1 MSDLKC
7 AVFGTGF
14 WATFQIPAWRE
25 VGGVEIVAA
34 YNRTLSRAEEVAR
47 RFGIPRVYND
57 PEALL
62 QKEQL
67 DFIDIITEVP
77 AHEPLVLLA
86 AKHKIPV
93 ICQKP
98 MAASYASARRM
109 VEACQEA
116 GIPFYVHENYRWQYP
131 VREIKRMVDEGQI
144 GRIFRGRF
152 QFFHEFPPF
161 AWENQPLLKQLPHLI
176 LADQGSHQFDL
187 ARFFMGEA
195 RSVYTQHLRV
205 REDVAGEQ
213 VASTILQMENAIAQV
228 DLTFVTK
235 TESKRFP
242 ETTFLLEGTQG
253 TLELRTDFWVHLTSD
268 AGTLI
273 NRYAPP
279 HYPWAD
285 PAYDVNHASMV
296 PIHQNFLRGLRGG
309 PPPETTGADNL
320 KTMQLVHASYAS
332 AAKNQ
337 VVKLIGSEWE

>member
-1 MSDLKC
+1 MKNLQC
-7 AVFGTGF
+7 AIFGTGF
-14 WATFQIPAWRE
+14 WSLFQIPAWQE
-25 VGGVEIVAA
+25 VGGVDIIAV
-34 YNRTLSRAEEVAR
+34 YNRTVSKAESVAK
-47 RFGIPRVYND
+47 RFGIPRVYGD
-57 PEALL
+57 PEDLF
-62 QKEQL
+62 QNEKL
-67 DFIDIITEVP
+67 DFADIITEVP

-86 AKHKIPV
+86 AKYKVPV

-98 MAASYASARRM
+98 MAASYASAKLM
-109 VEACQEA
+109 VEACKA
-116 GIPFYVHENYRWQYP
+116 ADSPFYVHENYRWQYP
-131 VREIKRMVDEGQI
+131 VREIKRIVDEGQI

-152 QFFHEFPPF
+152 LFFHEFPPF
-161 AWENQPLLKQLPHLI
+161 AWENQPLLKQLPNLI

-187 ARFFMGEA
+187 VRFFMGEA
-195 RSVYTQHLRV
+195 RSVYAQHLRV

-235 TESKRFP
+235 TEAKRFP
-242 ETTFLLEGTQG
+242 ETTFMLEGTKG
-253 TLELRTDFWVHLTSD
+253 TIELRTDFWVHLTTD

-296 PIHQNFLRGLRGG
+296 LLHQNFLRGLRGG
-309 PPPETTGADNL
+309 PSPENTGEDNL
-320 KTMQLVHASYAS
+320 KTLQLVYAAYES

-337 VVKLIGSEWE
+337 VVLIIDS

>member
-1 MSDLKC
+1 MRNLKC
-7 AVFGTGF
+7 AIFGTGF
-14 WATFQIPAWRE
+14 WSLFQIPAWQE
-25 VGGVEIVAA
+25 AGGVDIVAA
-34 YNRTLSRAEEVAR
+34 YNRTVSRAEAVAK
-47 RFGIPRVYND
+47 RFGIARVYGD
-57 PEALL
+57 PEELL
-62 QKEQL
+62 QNEQL

-77 AHEPLVLLA
+77 AHEPFVLLA
-86 AKHKIPV
+86 AKYKIPV

-98 MAASYASARRM
+98 MAASYESAKHM
-109 VEACQEA
+109 VNGCKEA

-152 QFFHEFPPF
+152 LFFHELPPF
-161 AWENQPLLKQLPHLI
+161 AWENQPLLKQLPQLV

-195 RSVYTQHLRV
+195 RSVYAQHLHV
-205 REDVAGEQ
+205 REDVVGEQ
-213 VASTILQMENAIAQV
+213 VASTILQMDHAIAQV

-242 ETTFLLEGTQG
+242 ETTFLLEGTKG
-253 TLELRTDFWVHLTSD
+253 TLELRTDFWVHLTTDS
-268 AGTLI
+268 GTLI
-273 NRYAPP
+273 NRYSPP

-309 PPPETTGADNL
+309 PPPETTGEDNL
-320 KTMQLVHASYAS
+320 KTMQLVHAAYES
-332 AAKNQ
+332 AANNQ
-337 VVKLIGSEWE
+337 VIEISGS

>member
-1 MSDLKC
+1 MNNLRC

-14 WATFQIPAWRE
+14 WSMFQIPAWRE
-25 VGGVEIVAA
+25 VGGVDIVAA
-34 YNRTLSRAEEVAR
+34 YNRTRSRGEAVAS
-47 RFGIPRVYND
+47 RFGIPRVYDD
-57 PEALL
+57 PEELI
-62 QKEQL
+62 QKESL

-98 MAASYASARRM
+98 MAGTYASASRM
-109 VEACQEA
+109 VQACKAA

-161 AWENQPLLKQLPHLI
+161 AWENQPLLKQLPQLI

-187 ARFFMGEA
+187 ARFFLGEA
-195 RSVYTQHLRV
+195 RSLYAQHLRV

-213 VASTILQMENAIAQV
+213 VASTILQMDHAIAQV

-235 TESKRFP
+235 TESQRFP

-253 TLELRTDFWVHLTSD
+253 TLELRTDFWVHLTTE

-296 PIHQNFLRGLRGG
+296 PIHQNFLRSLRGG
-309 PPPETTGADNL
+309 PPPETTGEDNL
-320 KTMQLVHASYAS
+320 KTMQLVHAAYES

-337 VVKLIGSEWE
+337 VIQLADTK

>member
-1 MSDLKC
+1 MDNLKC

-14 WATFQIPAWRE
+14 WSQFQIPAWLE
-25 VGGVEIVAA
+25 VGGVDIVAA
-34 YNRTLSRAEEVAR
+34 YNRTVSRAETVAE
-47 RFGIPRVYND
+47 RFGIPRVYGN
-57 PEALL
+57 PEELL

-86 AKHKIPV
+86 AKHKVPV

-98 MAASYASARRM
+98 MAGSYESAVRM
-109 VEACQEA
+109 VEACKAA

-152 QFFHEFPPF
+152 LFYHEFPPF
-161 AWENQPLLKQLPHLI
+161 AWDNQPLLKQLPHLI

-187 ARFFMGEA
+187 ARFFMGET
-195 RSVYTQHLRV
+195 RSIYAQHLRV
-205 REDVAGEQ
+205 RQDVAGEQ

-228 DLTFVTK
+228 NLTFVTK
-235 TESKRFP
+235 TEDKRFP
-242 ETTFLLEGTQG
+242 ETTFTLEGTQG
-253 TLELRTDFWVHLTSD
+253 TIELRTDFWVHLTTN

-285 PAYDVNHASMV
+285 AAYDVNHASMV
-296 PIHQNFLRGLRGG
+296 PLHRDFIRGLRGG
-309 PPPETTGADNL
+309 PPPENTGEDNL
-320 KTMQLVHASYAS
+320 KTMQLVYAAYES

-337 VVKLIGSEWE
+337 VVILSGS